1 MVSSG
6 VVVWGQGLD
15 GARGY
20 TGPGVISGLFA
31 ARYSR

>member
-15 GARGY
+15 GARVIRGQGLSRGY
-20 TGPGVISGLFA
+20 FA
-31 ARYSR
+31 ARYR